1 MQYNQDMLD
10 YTQLFLVNQGYKSIS
25 LDDTLVASGI
35 DSLDLIYLLLQLET
49 KFPDK
54 FKASNFSDRDLTKIT
69 LEELVCIVQ

>member
-1 MQYNQDMLD
+1 MQYNKDILD

-25 LDDTLVASGI
+25 LEDKLVTSGI
-35 DSLDLIYLLLQLET
+35 DSLDLLFLIMQLET

-54 FKASNFSDRDLTKIT
+54 FKASNFLDRDLTKIK

>member
-25 LDDTLVASGI
+25 LDDKLVTSGI
-35 DSLDLIYLLLQLET
+35 DSLDLIYLIMQLEE
-49 KFPDK
+49 KFPDS

>member
-25 LDDTLVASGI
+25 LDDKIVTSGI
-35 DSLDLIYLLLQLET
+35 DSLDLLYLIMQLEE
-49 KFPDK
+49 KFPDI